1 MRLSSLI
8 ATLRKKILT
17 TRAVGL
23 CVEGQTLLVAHVVK
37 EGGAIRV
44 EHCENL
50 QTPLSEK
57 KGLLVSGLDSD
68 ALVFRTSTLPLKGK
82 RRVLAALPFQLEG
95 LLPFPSDQLVAAVA
109 LRTKGYT
116 SAAIHATSKTALH
129 KALDALNAWGIAPDQ
144 MSCASA
150 ALARLA
156 AWLFPAEPHCIVLHA
171 KEQALHCVVIKD
183 RCVML
188 SQSISLRAR
197 DAELERLAV
206 FIKEKVSDSESL
218 PWILLGNQ
226 DPGLLSACQTIFTTQ
241 PLSVVSADAHTH
253 TLAIGYALDALGK
266 DGIQFL
272 QKEFTP
278 QQTVK
283 TQKRNG
289 IIYAASCTVLFILFS
304 LCSTLILNKK
314 SRALSDK
321 YQSYFQAEGQR
332 YSALAIQEGLDKL
345 ELSLSKTKNTSP
357 FFPTIPN
364 VSEVLSWLS
373 THPTLTTAEG
383 LVKEGIEIK
392 EVRYQLVKFPTL
404 DEPSLPYHAQVEIV
418 FTAAIPRLA
427 RDFHE
432 ALLKGDAIVNG
443 KKDLKWNAAGNQYST
458 AFELCKK
465 I

>member
-1 MRLSSLI
+1 MRFSSLI
-8 ATLRKKILT
+8 AILRKKILT
-17 TRAVGL
+17 TRASGL
-23 CVEGQTLLVAHVVK
+23 CIEGQTLLVAHVVK
-37 EGGAIRV
+37 EGNTMRLLQ
-44 EHCENL
+44 CENL
-50 QTPLSEK
+50 QTLPSEK
-57 KGLLVSGLDSD
+57 QGLLVSGLDVD

-95 LLPFPSDQLVAAVA
+95 LLPFPADQLIAAVS
-109 LRTKGYT
+109 LKVKGGT
-116 SAAIHATSKTALH
+116 QAAIHATSKTALH
-129 KALDALNAWGIAPDQ
+129 KALDALNVWGIAPDQ

-156 AWLFPAEPHCIVLHA
+156 AWLFPAESHCIILHA
-171 KEQALHCVVIKD
+171 KEHTMHCVVIKD
-183 RCVML
+183 RGIAL

-197 DAELERLAV
+197 EAELERLAL
-206 FIKEKVSDSESL
+206 FIKEKVSGSETM
-218 PWILLGNQ
+218 PWALLGNH
-226 DPGLLSACQTIFTTQ
+226 DPALLSACQTIFTGQ
-241 PLSVVSADAHTH
+241 PLSVAPAEAHTH
-253 TLAIGYALDALGK
+253 TLAIGYALDALSR
-266 DGIQFL
+266 DGVQFL
-272 QKEFTP
+272 QREFTP
-278 QQTVK
+278 HQTAK

-289 IIYAASCTVLFILFS
+289 IIYAASCTALFILFS

-321 YQSYFQAEGQR
+321 YLSYFQGDGP
-332 YSALAIQEGLDKL
+332 IQEGLDKL

-357 FFPTIPN
+357 FFPTVPN

-373 THPTLTTAEG
+373 THPALTTPEG
-383 LVKEGIEIK
+383 LVKEGVEIK
-392 EVRYQLVKFPTL
+392 EVRYQLVKFPSL

-418 FTAAIPRLA
+418 FTATLPRLA

-443 KKDLKWNAAGNQYST
+443 KKDLKWNGAGNQYST